1 VPDNRRILILPP
13 EEAMRIAAGEVIDR
27 PAAIVREFLDNAID
41 AGSLNIEISI
51 EEGGCKKVEVSDD
64 GAGLSCE
71 DLEICFLTHATSKIR
86 GLDDLNT
93 AVTLGFRGEALAAI
107 NAVAR
112 LEILCSVDGRDAW
125 KLETG
130 PSESRSPL
138 IEQTRRT
145 KGATVRALNLYETIP
160 ARKRFL
166 KKEGSEAS
174 LCRQAFIDKALAFD
188 NINFRFLQDGKLK
201 DFLPAVK
208 SKKQRFAAA
217 VLQAGEED
225 FLHEIKVTGGGFS
238 AIVVIGGPELYRND
252 RRQLFIF
259 ANGRRV
265 QDYSLVQAVEYGSQ
279 GWFPNG
285 THPVAAV
292 YVEID
297 PSLAD
302 FNIHPAKREVR
313 FRDPGAI
320 HQAISGGVKNF
331 FHSLYLNNSRRGDE
345 EERRDSHKGTKAQ
358 RTQRGEEEERDSHEG
373 AKAQRTQRGEEEER
387 DSHKDAKAQREEE
400 GRGSHKGTK
409 AQRAQSGEEGE
420 REFSFEYHHKNF
432 SEINRGMERYDKLSN
447 HNFASSVPLRL
458 RERSSL
464 NEPAPVYGSMRY
476 AGRIFDLFILIEWG
490 DKLYMIDQHAA
501 HERILYNKFLEE
513 PVPKQELLAPIPF
526 TTEGDE
532 EDSFLLANREELSRL
547 GIEIEK
553 ERESWSIEALPAD
566 WRMGDA
572 ETVKEI
578 LQLRFAGENMA
589 KRWAATCC
597 CRAAIKDGDHLDEQT
612 AFELGKLALAL
623 PDPRCPH
630 GRPVWT
636 EISKEALFKAV
647 RRN

>member
-1 VPDNRRILILPP
+1 VPDNRILILPP

-64 GAGLSCE
+64 GAGLSCD
-71 DLEICFLTHATSKIR
+71 DLAICFLTHATSKIR

-93 AVTLGFRGEALAAI
+93 SVTLGFRGEALAAV

-112 LEILCSVDGRDAW
+112 LEIICSVDGREAW
-125 KLETG
+125 YLVTG
-130 PSESRSPL
+130 PGENRPPV

-166 KKEGSEAS
+166 KREGSEAS
-174 LCRQAFIDKALAFD
+174 LCRQAFIDKALAFN
-188 NINFRFLQDGKLK
+188 NINFRYLQDGKLK

-208 SKKQRFAAA
+208 SKKARFAAA
-217 VLQAGEED
+217 VLQTGEEN
-225 FLHEIKVTGGGFS
+225 FLHEINVTGGGFS
-238 AIVVIGGPELYRND
+238 AAVVIGGPDLYRND

-259 ANGRRV
+259 ANGRKV
-265 QDYSLVQAVEYGSQ
+265 QDYSLIQAVEYGSQ

-285 THPVAAV
+285 THPVGAV
-292 YVEID
+292 FVEID
-297 PSLAD
+297 PSLVD

-320 HQAISGGVKNF
+320 HQAVSGGVKNF
-331 FHSLYLNNSRRGDE
+331 FHSLYLNNSR
-345 EERRDSHKGTKAQ
+345 
-358 RTQRGEEEERDSHEG
+358 GEDEERDSHEG
-373 AKAQRTQRGEEEER
+373 AKAQRGEEGR
-387 DSHKDAKAQREEE
+387 DSHKDAKAQR
-400 GRGSHKGTK
+400 
-409 AQRAQSGEEGE
+409 AQRGEEGE
-420 REFSFEYHHKNF
+420 REFSFEDHHKNF
-432 SEINRGMERYDKLSN
+432 SETNRGVERYDKLSN
-447 HNFASSVPLRL
+447 HNFASFVSLEPKVLRL
-458 RERSSL
+458 CEKSSS
-464 NEPAPVYGSMRY
+464 NEPAPVYGDMRY

-490 DKLYMIDQHAA
+490 DKLYIIDQHAA

-526 TTEGDE
+526 TTESDE
-532 EDSFLLANREELSRL
+532 EDAFLLVNREELSRL
-547 GIEIEK
+547 GIEIKK
-553 ERESWSIEALPAD
+553 EGESWSIEALPAD

-578 LQLRFAGENMA
+578 LQLRLAGENMA

-597 CRAAIKDGDHLDEQT
+597 CRAAVKDGDHLDEQT
-612 AFELGKLALAL
+612 AFELGRLALAL

-636 EISKEALFKAV
+636 EISREALFKAV